1 MNGWGYAIGT
11 LVGLLAAMI
20 LPFVPATKPMYI
32 SFPMICALS
41 LVGTLAATLLTRPT
55 DPSLLVSFYRNVRPF
70 GAWRPIRRQAGL
82 TGAELKLPSE
92 SVVLAILNTVLGGIA
107 ILGAYLAPMY
117 LVAHQHGPAL
127 AWFGI
132 ATAAVVV
139 LYFTWY
145 RTLPAAEPEAHMT
158 KTQ

>member
-1 MNGWGYAIGT
+1 
-11 LVGLLAAMI
+11 
-20 LPFVPATKPMYI
+20 MYI

-55 DPSLLVSFYRNVRPF
+55 DQSLLVSFYRNVRPF
-70 GAWRPIRRQAGL
+70 GAWGPIRRQAGM
-82 TGAELKLPSE
+82 TEAERKALSE
-92 SVVLAILNTVLGGIA
+92 SVGLAIANTILGGIA

-127 AWFGI
+127 AWLGTAI
-132 ATAAVVV
+132 AAVVV

-145 RTLPAAEPEAHMT
+145 RTLPAAEPAGDS
-158 KTQ
+158 